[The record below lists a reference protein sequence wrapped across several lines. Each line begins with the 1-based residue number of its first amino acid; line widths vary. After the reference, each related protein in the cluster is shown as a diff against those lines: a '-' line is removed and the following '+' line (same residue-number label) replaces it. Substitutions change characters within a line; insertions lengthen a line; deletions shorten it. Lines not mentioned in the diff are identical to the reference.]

1 MPKKTNKTVKAKDLD
16 RAFFIHKYTHK
27 NGLSVFLWKSSKG
40 SYFFDAILPD
50 EEETTYTFYSNVKS
64 VAKSR
69 EANEKFIVNFLGVF
83 SALR

>member
-1 MPKKTNKTVKAKDLD
+1 MPTTNKTVKARDLD

-27 NGLSVFLWKSSKG
+27 NGLNIFLWKSSKG

-50 EEETTYTFYSNVKS
+50 KEETTYTFYSNVKS

-69 EANEKFIVNFLGVF
+69 EENEKFIVDFLGVF
-83 SALR
+83 STGK